1 MPGLT
6 KKKTRTKV
14 LRKAGTGR
22 AAKGSDRTLVSEV
35 KDFAKRNEST
45 LKKLGWVLGAT
56 NPVTAIPTAG
66 LYALKTL
73 KKGKGRGSNKTVTGQ
88 SKGMRGSETKRKR
101 SPHR

>member
-45 LKKLGWVLGAT
+45 LKKLGWAISPHGMAGKWVLDK
-56 NPVTAIPTAG
+56 VIE
-66 LYALKTL
+66 
-73 KKGKGRGSNKTVTGQ
+73 RGEDRRKRKSKTVTGQ

>member
-22 AAKGSDRTLVSEV
+22 AD
-35 KDFAKRNEST
+35 KDIGNVARFARDHKTT
-45 LKKLGWVLGAT
+45 LKALGWVFATPVMLGKE
-56 NPVTAIPTAG
+56 AG
-66 LYALKTL
+66 KRL
-73 KKGKGRGSNKTVTGQ
+73 KGRGANKTVTGQ

>member
-6 KKKTRTKV
+6 KKKTKTKV

-22 AAKGSDRTLVSEV
+22 TDKDIGMV
-35 KDFAKRNEST
+35 KRFARDHKTT
-45 LKKLGWVLGAT
+45 LKALGWAF
-56 NPVTAIPTAG
+56 NPVSLG
-66 LYALKTL
+66 EALGSEARKRL
-73 KKGKGRGSNKTVTGQ
+73 KKNKITTGQ